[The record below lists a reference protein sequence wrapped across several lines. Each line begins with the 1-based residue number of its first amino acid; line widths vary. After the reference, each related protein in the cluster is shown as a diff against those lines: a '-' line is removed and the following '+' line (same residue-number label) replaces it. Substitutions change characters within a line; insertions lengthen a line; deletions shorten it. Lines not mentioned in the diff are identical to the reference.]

1 MAPES
6 SSERVSKTGPPVS
19 RDTGLRPLKAG
30 RSILTAVLLLTGIAV
45 GIYLTCL
52 GIVLQHL
59 DESTS
64 RFDDLPTTSSYLWWV
79 VSALGLTLIT
89 ACIRGAIRALRRR
102 RSAAKDRCVHETCQ

>member
-1 MAPES
+1 M
-6 SSERVSKTGPPVS
+6 
-19 RDTGLRPLKAG
+19 LLKAG
-30 RSILTAVLLLTGIAV
+30 RSILTAVLLLAGITA

-59 DESTS
+59 DESML

-79 VSALGLTLIT
+79 VSALGLALI
-89 ACIRGAIRALRRR
+89 AASIRGTIRTLRGR